1 MEHQIQFPNHRGEK
15 LSATIHLPDGPSR
28 RGVILGHCFTCS
40 RHITILRSLCH
51 LLADQGFT
59 VLRFDFS
66 GNGQS
71 EGSFVESTYSKQIAE
86 METAAAYLADRGVS
100 WLGLAGH
107 SMGAMVALLAGA
119 KSASVKAICALAARS
134 RVMGAAELLS
144 PAQLQELQET
154 GRVRFVS
161 RGRALELSREMFT
174 DAARYDLGRAVS
186 ALSPPLLLVHGD
198 RDEITPVDEAY
209 RIQRYRPEGTRLAVI
224 PGADHMFSGDEHR
237 RKATEAVVSWFKEQ
251 ALPGRETRNPK
262 HEIRNKSKI
271 SRF

>member
-15 LSATIHLPDGPSR
+15 LSATIHLPDGPSP

-40 RHITILRSLCH
+40 RHITILRSICH
-51 LLADQGFT
+51 ALADQGFT

-71 EGSFVESTYSKQIAE
+71 EGSFAESTYTKQIEE
-86 METAAAYLADRGVS
+86 MKTAAAFLAGHSVS

-119 KSASVKAICALAARS
+119 EIGSVRAICALAARS
-134 RVMGAAELLS
+134 RVMDAAELLN
-144 PAQLQELQET
+144 PAQLQELEET

-161 RGRALELSREMFT
+161 RGRALELSREMFS
-174 DAARYDLGRAVS
+174 DAARHDLGRAVS
-186 ALSPPLLLVHGD
+186 ALSQPLLLVHGD
-198 RDEITPVDEAY
+198 RDEITPMDEAY
-209 RIQRYRPEGTRLAVI
+209 RIQRFRPEGTTLAVI

-237 RKATEAVVSWFKEQ
+237 RMVTEAVVFWFKER
-251 ALPGRETRNPK
+251 AATTEV
-262 HEIRNKSKI
+262 
-271 SRF
+271 

>member
-1 MEHQIQFPNHRGEK
+1 MEQQIQFPNHRGEK

-40 RHITILRSLCH
+40 RHTTILRSVCH
-51 LLADQGFT
+51 ALADQGFT

-86 METAAAYLADRGVS
+86 MEAAAACLAGRGIS

-107 SMGAMVALLAGA
+107 SMGAMVALLAA
-119 KSASVKAICALAARS
+119 AEIRSVRAICALAARS

-161 RGRALELSREMFT
+161 RGRALELSREMFS
-174 DAARYDLGRAVS
+174 DAARHDLGRAVAS
-186 ALSPPLLLVHGD
+186 LVQPLLLVHGAK
-198 RDEITPVDEAY
+198 DEITPVEEAY
-209 RIQRYRPEGTRLAVI
+209 RIQRYRPEGTRLALV

-237 RKATEAVVSWFKEQ
+237 QLATELVVSWFKEQ
-251 ALPGRETRNPK
+251 DAGAVGE
-262 HEIRNKSKI
+262 
-271 SRF
+271 

>member
-40 RHITILRSLCH
+40 RHTTILRSVCH
-51 LLADQGFT
+51 ALAEQGFT

-86 METAAAYLADRGVS
+86 METAAAFLAGRGVS

-119 KSASVKAICALAARS
+119 EIGSVRAICALAARS
-134 RVMGAAELLS
+134 RVMGAAALLT
-144 PAQLQELQET
+144 PGQLQELQER

-161 RGRALELSREMFT
+161 RGRALEISREMFS
-174 DAARYDLGRAVS
+174 DAARHDLGRAVAS
-186 ALSPPLLLVHGD
+186 LVQPLLLVHGAE
-198 RDEITPVDEAY
+198 DEITPVDEAY

-237 RKATEAVVSWFKEQ
+237 QNVAEVVVSWFKEQ
-251 ALPGRETRNPK
+251 AARTDA
-262 HEIRNKSKI
+262 
-271 SRF
+271 

>member
-28 RGVILGHCFTCS
+28 RGAILGHCFTCS
-40 RHITILRSLCH
+40 RHTAILRFVCH
-51 LLADQGFT
+51 ALADQGFM

-119 KSASVKAICALAARS
+119 EIGSVRAICAIAARS

-144 PAQLQELQET
+144 PAQLRELQER
-154 GRVRFVS
+154 GRVPFVS
-161 RGRALELSREMFT
+161 RGRALEVSREMFS
-174 DAARYDLGRAVS
+174 DAARHDLGRAVAS
-186 ALSPPLLLVHGD
+186 LSQPLLLVHGE

-209 RIQRYRPEGTRLAVI
+209 RIQRYRPEGTKLAVI
-224 PGADHMFSGDEHR
+224 PGADHMFSGEEHR
-237 RKATEAVVSWFKEQ
+237 RGVTELVVSWFVEQ
-251 ALPGRETRNPK
+251 AARAAA
-262 HEIRNKSKI
+262 
-271 SRF
+271 

>member
-1 MEHQIQFPNHRGEK
+1 MEHQIQFPNDRGEK

-40 RHITILRSLCH
+40 RHTTILRSVCH
-51 LLADQGFT
+51 ALADQGFT

-71 EGSFVESTYSKQIAE
+71 EGSFGESTYSKQIAE
-86 METAAAYLADRGVS
+86 METAAAFLAGRGVS

-119 KSASVKAICALAARS
+119 EIGSVRAICALAARS
-134 RVMGAAELLS
+134 RVMGAAEILS
-144 PAQLQELQET
+144 PGQLQELQER
-154 GRVRFVS
+154 GRVSFVS
-161 RGRALELSREMFT
+161 RGRALELSREMFS
-174 DAARYDLGRAVS
+174 DAARHDLGRAVAS
-186 ALSPPLLLVHGD
+186 LSQPLLLVHGD

-224 PGADHMFSGDEHR
+224 HGADHMFSGEEDR
-237 RKATEAVVSWFKEQ
+237 RAVAELVVSWF
-251 ALPGRETRNPK
+251 RERAATT
-262 HEIRNKSKI
+262 EV
-271 SRF
+271 